1 MQKQNKKATGTT
13 NTILPQEKTKENKI
27 GNKNYEQKRVI
38 ERDIEIVF
46 AKTKK
51 KQNTNL

>member
-27 GNKNYEQKRVI
+27 ATRITSKR
-38 ERDIEIVF
+38 E
-46 AKTKK
+46 
-51 KQNTNL
+51 L